1 MKTDDM
7 ITLSMSRTN
16 SIDLHTKI
24 QDDIYNYRRIQI
36 RNLPEI
42 DNESIEMS
50 PRHFNMNSLKMTQ
63 AQESILSHKLESFEA
78 NKDYEHLDDQIF
90 CSTMSQSEI
99 YDLNEVITQNF
110 QSTSAR

>member
-16 SIDLHTKI
+16 SIELHTKI

-42 DNESIEMS
+42 DNESLVLS
-50 PRHFNMNSLKMTQ
+50 PSLNNMNSLKITQ
-63 AQESILSHKLESFEA
+63 AQESILSHKIESFEA
-78 NKDYEHLDDQIF
+78 NKDYDHLEDQIF
-90 CSTMSQSEI
+90 CSTMS
-99 YDLNEVITQNF
+99 
-110 QSTSAR
+110 